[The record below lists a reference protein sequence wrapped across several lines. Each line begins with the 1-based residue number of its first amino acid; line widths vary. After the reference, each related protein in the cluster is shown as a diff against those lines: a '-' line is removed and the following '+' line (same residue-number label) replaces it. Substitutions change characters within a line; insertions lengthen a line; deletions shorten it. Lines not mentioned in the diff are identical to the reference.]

1 MNNPFLIPIVAIVMG
16 CSIPIVVMLLDYKK
30 KRSIYELHH
39 RERLAAI
46 DKGMEVPPLPPE
58 LFNGGGKPRFRTS
71 GHYLLRGLIWS
82 AVGGG
87 ILLSLGRVTG
97 EEESWFGLIPL
108 LVGVAYLLY
117 YAIEGRR
124 LPREADAVKQEMKP

>member
-1 MNNPFLIPIVAIVMG
+1 
-16 CSIPIVVMLLDYKK
+16 MLLDYKK

-58 LFNGGGKPRFRTS
+58 LFNGGSKPRFRTS
-71 GHYLLRGLIWS
+71 GYYLLRGLIWS

-87 ILLSLGRVTG
+87 ILLSLRSVAG
-97 EEESWFGLIPL
+97 EEESWLGLIPL

-117 YAIEGRR
+117 YAVEGRR
-124 LPREADAVKQEMKP
+124 LPREAEAVKKEMNP